1 MYIDIRMSVCNTE
14 EGTYMKELNKLSE
27 KLKKE
32 IDASIEVTETRG
44 AVRLE
49 GTVKD
54 WDSVIKAGEK
64 AAELPYRGVINDIQ
78 ANGIDS
84 SKERKAELKDS
95 KLSGLK
101 MDVMVIGGGIIGC
114 SIARELAKYNLDIL
128 LVDKESD
135 LGLHQ
140 SSRNDGM
147 VHPGVMPKPGTKKA
161 YYNVRGNEMYAAI
174 AKDLN
179 VKYRT
184 IGTYVMFENKVIDVL
199 ARSLIK
205 RAERNRVKGVRHVS
219 RKQILENEPNIS
231 DSVVGGIYMPTTG
244 VCPPYE
250 MTIAMGESAVINGA
264 KISLSTQVTGMQIEN
279 GKIHSVNTNRGN
291 VFPKIVINAAGLFS
305 DMIAQM
311 AGDRFFTIHPRK
323 GQVALLDKEKGRLL
337 DSVVSIVSLNSAF
350 QKTKGGG
357 LVKTADGNIL
367 VGPSA
372 YEQPY
377 KEDYST
383 DYEDIDR
390 VLSKNLRYIKGLEKK
405 DVITYLAGTRA
416 ATYKED
422 FIVEES
428 LYISNLI
435 HAAGIQSPGYA
446 SAPAI
451 ALDIAEMAIK
461 KAKEY
466 RQVIKKESFIK
477 ERKGIT
483 RVAGMDNESR
493 QKFIEQNQDYGKI
506 LCRCE
511 EISKGEILDAV
522 NSPVPALT
530 VDAVKRRTRAGMGR
544 CQGGFCKPLI
554 AEIIHQETGI
564 EIESILSKGGGLQ

>member
-1 MYIDIRMSVCNTE
+1 MYIDIRMSVCNAE
-14 EGTYMKELNKLSE
+14 EGAHMKELKKFSA

-32 IDASIEVTETRG
+32 IDESIEVTETNG
-44 AVRLE
+44 AIRLE
-49 GTVKD
+49 GTAKD

-64 AAELPYRGVINDIQ
+64 AAELPYRGVINDIK
-78 ANGIDS
+78 AHKVDS
-84 SKERKAELKDS
+84 DRERKPDVADS
-95 KLSGLK
+95 ALLGHKPDILI
-101 MDVMVIGGGIIGC
+101 VGGGIIGC
-114 SIARELAKYNLDIL
+114 SIARELSKYNLDIL

-161 YYNVRGNEMYAAI
+161 YYNVRGNEMYPAI

-179 VKYRT
+179 VAYRT
-184 IGTYVMFENKVIDVL
+184 IGTYVMFENRVIDFL
-199 ARSLIK
+199 ARSLIS
-205 RAERNRVKGVRHVS
+205 RAEKNGVKGVRHVS
-219 RKQILENEPNIS
+219 RKQIIEDEPNIAE
-231 DSVVGGIYMPTTG
+231 SVVGGIYMPTTG

-250 MTIAMGESAVINGA
+250 MTIAMGESAAINGA
-264 KISLSTQVTGMQIEN
+264 KIRLSTYVTGMKIEN
-279 GKIHSVNTNRGN
+279 GRIHSVKTNRGEI
-291 VFPKIVINAAGLFS
+291 FPKIVINAAGLFS
-305 DMIAQM
+305 DRIAQM

-323 GQVALLDKEKGRLL
+323 GQVALLDKEKGHLL
-337 DSVVSIVSLNSAF
+337 DSVVSIVSLKSAF

-390 VLSKNLRYIKGLEKK
+390 VLNKNLRYIKGLEKK
-405 DVITYLAGTRA
+405 DIITYLAGTRA

-422 FIVEES
+422 FIVEVS
-428 LYISNLI
+428 LNIDNLI

-451 ALDIAEMAIK
+451 AIDVAEMAVK
-461 KAKEY
+461 KAQEY
-466 RQVIKKESFIK
+466 KNVIKKENFIK
-477 ERKGIT
+477 DRKGIT
-483 RVAGMDNESR
+483 RIAGLDEQSR
-493 QKFIEQNQDYGKI
+493 QKFIELNKDYGKI

-522 NSPVPALT
+522 NSPVPAHT

-564 EIESILSKGGGLQ
+564 EIDRILCKGGGLQ